1 MTSAYLDWN
10 ATTPLRPAARE
21 AMVAAMDLSLGSPLN
36 PSSVHATGREAKK
49 RLERARQT
57 VADGLG
63 CAAADIV
70 FTSGATEANSLALL
84 GHPWSRVL
92 VSAVEHDSVL
102 AQRADAELIP
112 VDGNGVVDLGGLAAL
127 LVDAPSPTLVSV
139 MAVNNET
146 GVVQPLA
153 DISAIVRDAGAVLHV
168 DGAQAVGK
176 MPFDLASTGADF
188 ASFSAHKLGGPA
200 GVGALYANP
209 AIPLESRLK
218 GGGQEKG
225 RRAGTE
231 NFIGIAGFAAA
242 LEDALSHR
250 DWLVVVRGQR
260 DRIEA
265 EARRIGGNG
274 LIVGG
279 AGADR
284 LPTTTS
290 LAIPGLAAET
300 QVMRLDLEGVQV
312 SAGSACSSGKVK
324 QSHVLAAMGHPHPG
338 DAIRVSLGWETT
350 ADDVHRFLA
359 AWSRMATGRFQGGR
373 F

>member
-1 MTSAYLDWN
+1 MTPVFLDWN

-21 AMVAAMDLSLGSPLN
+21 AMVAAMDDGPAN
-36 PSSVHATGREAKK
+36 PSSVHAAGRSAKR
-49 RLERARQT
+49 RLEAARAM
-57 VADGLG
+57 LG
-63 CAAADIV
+63 DAIGRPAQDLI
-70 FTSGATEANSLALL
+70 FTSGATEANSIALL
-84 GHPWSRVL
+84 GYPWRRVL

-112 VDGNGVVDLGGLAAL
+112 VDAEGVVDLTRLEVML
-127 LVDAPSPTLVSV
+127 RDSPEATLVSV

-146 GVVQPLA
+146 GVIQPLEEVA
-153 DISAIVRDAGAVLHV
+153 RLVAATGTHLHV
-168 DGAQAVGK
+168 DAAQALGK
-176 MPFDLASTGADF
+176 LDLDLAALGAHF
-188 ASFSAHKLGGPA
+188 VSYSAHKVGGPA
-200 GVGALYANP
+200 GVGMLYADP
-209 AIPLESRLK
+209 SVALTARLK

-231 NFIGIAGFAAA
+231 NLTGILGFAAA
-242 LEDALSHR
+242 AEAAQADREWLDRAGAL
-250 DWLVVVRGQR
+250 R

-265 EARRIGGNG
+265 EARRIGGNR
-274 LIVGG
+274 LVIGG

-324 QSHVLAAMGHPHPG
+324 RSHVLAAMDHPHPG
-338 DAIRVSLGWETT
+338 DAIRVSLGWETS
-350 ADDVHRFLA
+350 AEDAERFIG
-359 AWSRMATGRFQGGR
+359 AWSRMAVGRF
-373 F
+373 